1 MPIFM
6 AMMIDNGV
14 ATGDHGYLLRVGGI
28 MLLIAIVGLAS
39 AVYCQYSAAVAST
52 GFATALRSGLFR
64 HIQRLPS
71 ERLDQLGADTLTTR
85 VTNDVNQLQNGLAMI
100 IRLLIRAP
108 FVSIGCIAAAM
119 MVDLPL
125 SIVMAVA
132 VPLFALVLVV
142 VMAKSSPLYT
152 RVQQRLDHLSLVL
165 RENLSGVRVV
175 RAFCRTGRERERV
188 GKSVDE
194 TAESAVRVARVSTL
208 LNPLTT
214 CIMNFAIIAIL
225 WFGGVRV
232 NIGGMTQGQV
242 VAFISYI
249 TQVLTALIAVANLVV
264 ILTRAYASLG
274 RVKAILEMPEDAD
287 PLAVEGGTPL
297 PDGDGQRPETPA
309 RPAASSQR
317 PACPPQEGPLAE
329 KGAPKPGGGIPW
341 DDTAPCVEFCD
352 VSFRYSKTGDY
363 ALSHVTF
370 TLPRGQT
377 LGVIGGTGSGKS
389 TLVNLIERFYRAT
402 QGEVRFCG
410 VNVNQ
415 IPAKELRA
423 QIGLVSQGAALF
435 SGSIEDNIRWGKPDA
450 SDEELW
456 SAAGT
461 AQAAEFIEQKPSKM
475 KTYLGRGGKGLS
487 GGQRQRLTIARALVR
502 RPRLLILDDAASA
515 LDFATDA
522 KLRKALAADDSGRTV
537 ITVSQRASTVRYC
550 DRILVLSEGGVV
562 GLGTH
567 EELMATCGEYREI
580 VLSQQDNESA

>member
-1 MPIFM
+1 MKHLTPYLKPYRLQFVLGPASKLLEAVLELTMPIFM
-6 AMMIDNGV
+6 ALMIDNGV
-14 ATGDHGYLLRVGGI
+14 ATGDHGYLLRTGGV

-64 HIQRLPS
+64 HIQSLPS
-71 ERLDQLGADTLTTR
+71 DQLDRLGADTLTTR

-125 SIVMAVA
+125 SVVMAVA
-132 VPLFALVLVV
+132 VPLFALVLIL

-175 RAFCRTGRERERV
+175 RAFCRTDRERERV

-194 TAESAVRVARVSTL
+194 VAESAVRVARVATL

-274 RVKAILEMPEDAD
+274 RVKAILAIPEDVDAAD
-287 PLAVEGGTPL
+287 VSHRGGAPYHESA
-297 PDGDGQRPETPA
+297 G
-309 RPAASSQR
+309 
-317 PACPPQEGPLAE
+317 LAE
-329 KGAPKPGGGIPW
+329 AADEKRKEKADRISRLFW
-341 DDTAPCVEFCD
+341 DDTVPAWNF
-352 VSFRYSKTGDY
+352 
-363 ALSHVTF
+363 
-370 TLPRGQT
+370 
-377 LGVIGGTGSGKS
+377 
-389 TLVNLIERFYRAT
+389 
-402 QGEVRFCG
+402 VRC
-410 VNVNQ
+410 
-415 IPAKELRA
+415 
-423 QIGLVSQGAALF
+423 
-435 SGSIEDNIRWGKPDA
+435 
-450 SDEELW
+450 
-456 SAAGT
+456 
-461 AQAAEFIEQKPSKM
+461 
-475 KTYLGRGGKGLS
+475 LS
-487 GGQRQRLTIARALVR
+487 GIPKQEKTPCRTSPLRCLGDRRLA
-502 RPRLLILDDAASA
+502 
-515 LDFATDA
+515 
-522 KLRKALAADDSGRTV
+522 
-537 ITVSQRASTVRYC
+537 
-550 DRILVLSEGGVV
+550 
-562 GLGTH
+562 
-567 EELMATCGEYREI
+567 
-580 VLSQQDNESA
+580 